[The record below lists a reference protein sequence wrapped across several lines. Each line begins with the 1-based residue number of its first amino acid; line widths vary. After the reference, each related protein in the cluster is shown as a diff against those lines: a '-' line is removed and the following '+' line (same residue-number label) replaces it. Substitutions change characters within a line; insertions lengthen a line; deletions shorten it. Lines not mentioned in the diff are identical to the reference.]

1 MTITGIRTG
10 IFFLAAVIFAVSGSA
25 AFAERLTFKADL
37 RSVQGTESKASGK
50 LTAEYDTA
58 TRKLIWRGSYRGL
71 GSYAT
76 AAGIHGPSSRV
87 VLKLRN
93 ISSPFDG
100 TAILSDKQAS
110 DLIAG
115 RWFVLVRTAGHPD
128 GELRGQIEPKK

>member
-1 MTITGIRTG
+1 MTAMGIRTG
-10 IFFLAAVIFAVSGSA
+10 IFVLAAAIFATSGSA

-37 RSVQGTESKASGK
+37 KSVQGTDSKASGK
-50 LTAEYDTA
+50 LTAVYDTS
-58 TRKLIWRGSYRGL
+58 TRKLTWRGSYGGL

-87 VLKLRN
+87 VLRLRS

-100 TAILSDKQAS
+100 TAILSDKQAA

-115 RWFVLVRTAGHPD
+115 RWFVLVRTARNPD
-128 GELRGQIEPKK
+128 GELRGQIEQKK